1 MILPDND
8 CPEQCLCGALEE
20 RGLNEY
26 GMEGKMTGITNNTQA
41 REVSLHRGPS
51 LGALGLVFV
60 SLFAASL
67 VVTGV
72 MTGGAHFPTPYEPV
86 GLTQDYFSRY
96 AGVIRIAAFLQFGAA
111 IPLGIFT
118 ATVTSRLRF
127 LGMRV
132 AEVDIALFGGFAASI
147 FLALSAGAG
156 WVLSQPG
163 MATEAGALR
172 ALQLLGFATGGPG
185 HVVTL
190 GLLLAGVSV
199 PSAFAKLIPRWL
211 VWLGLIVAAICE
223 LSALNLVFPTAG
235 ILLPL
240 GRFPAF
246 IWLIGAGFTI
256 PKSRGRRK
264 TNAGT
269 AN

>member
-1 MILPDND
+1 
-8 CPEQCLCGALEE
+8 
-20 RGLNEY
+20 
-26 GMEGKMTGITNNTQA
+26 MTGLTNNTQSRDA
-41 REVSLHRGPS
+41 SFHRGPS
-51 LGALGLVFV
+51 LGALGIVVV

-86 GLTQDYFSRY
+86 ALAQDYFSRY

-118 ATVTSRLRF
+118 ATVTSRLKF
-127 LGMRV
+127 LGIR
-132 AEVDIALFGGFAASI
+132 AAGADIALFGGFAASI
-147 FLALSAGAG
+147 FLALSALTG
-156 WVLSQPG
+156 WALTQPG
-163 MATEAGALR
+163 MATEADALR

-211 VWLGLIVAAICE
+211 VWLGLIVAAICV
-223 LSALNLVFPTAG
+223 LSALSLIFPMAG

-246 IWLIGAGFTI
+246 IWLIGAGFTM
-256 PKSRGRRK
+256 PNSRGRRE
-264 TNAGT
+264 TEAGF

>member
-1 MILPDND
+1 
-8 CPEQCLCGALEE
+8 
-20 RGLNEY
+20 
-26 GMEGKMTGITNNTQA
+26 MTGLTDKIQA
-41 REVSLHRGPS
+41 GDVSFHRGPA
-51 LGALGLVFV
+51 LGALGVVFV

-86 GLTQDYFSRY
+86 ALAQDYFSRY
-96 AGVIRIAAFLQFGAA
+96 ANVIRIAAFLQFGAA
-111 IPLGIFT
+111 IPLGLFT
-118 ATVTSRLRF
+118 ATVTSRLKF
-127 LGMRV
+127 LGIRV
-132 AEVDIALFGGFAASI
+132 AGVDIALFGGFAASI

-163 MATEAGALR
+163 MATEASALR
-172 ALQLLGFATGGPG
+172 AIQLLGFVTGGPG

-223 LSALNLVFPTAG
+223 LSALSLVFPKAG

-246 IWLIGAGFTI
+246 IWLIGAGFTM
-256 PKSRGRRK
+256 PKSRGK
-264 TNAGT
+264 PETNAGT

>member
-1 MILPDND
+1 
-8 CPEQCLCGALEE
+8 
-20 RGLNEY
+20 
-26 GMEGKMTGITNNTQA
+26 MTRLTNNTQA
-41 REVSLHRGPS
+41 GDVSFHRGPS
-51 LGALGLVFV
+51 LGALGVVFV

-86 GLTQDYFSRY
+86 ALAQDYFSRY
-96 AGVIRIAAFLQFGAA
+96 AEVIRIVAFFQLGAA

-118 ATVTSRLRF
+118 ATVTSRLKF
-127 LGMRV
+127 LGMR
-132 AEVDIALFGGFAASI
+132 AAGADIALFGGFAAAI
-147 FLALSAGAG
+147 FLALSALTG
-156 WVLSQPG
+156 WALSQPG
-163 MATEAGALR
+163 IATEVGAVR

-190 GLLLAGVSV
+190 GLLLAGASV

-223 LSALNLVFPTAG
+223 LSALSLVFPMVG
-235 ILLPL
+235 LLLPL

-246 IWLIGAGFTI
+246 IWLIGAGFTM
-256 PKSRGRRK
+256 PKSKARRESESGSP
-264 TNAGT
+264 N
-269 AN
+269 

>member
-1 MILPDND
+1 
-8 CPEQCLCGALEE
+8 
-20 RGLNEY
+20 
-26 GMEGKMTGITNNTQA
+26 MTGTTKNTQA
-41 REVSLHRGPS
+41 GGVSWHRGPP
-51 LGALGLVFV
+51 LGALGVVFV
-60 SLFAASL
+60 ALFAASL

-72 MTGGAHFPTPYEPV
+72 MTGGTHYPTPYEPV
-86 GLTQDYFSRY
+86 ALAQDYFSRY
-96 AGVIRIAAFLQFGAA
+96 ANVIRIATFLQFGAA

-118 ATVTSRLRF
+118 ATVTSRLKF

-132 AEVDIALFGGFAASI
+132 AGADIALFGGFAASI
-147 FLALSAGAG
+147 FLALSALTG

-163 MATEAGALR
+163 VTAEAGALR

-223 LSALNLVFPTAG
+223 LSALSLVFPMAG

-246 IWLIGAGFTI
+246 IWLIGAGFTM
-256 PKSRGRRK
+256 PRSRGRRE
-264 TNAGT
+264 TEVGS

>member
-1 MILPDND
+1 
-8 CPEQCLCGALEE
+8 
-20 RGLNEY
+20 
-26 GMEGKMTGITNNTQA
+26 MTGATNNTQTGD
-41 REVSLHRGPS
+41 VSSHRGPS
-51 LGALGLVFV
+51 LGALGVVFV

-67 VVTGV
+67 VVIGV

-86 GLTQDYFSRY
+86 ALAQDYFSRY
-96 AGVIRIAAFLQFGAA
+96 ADAIRIATFLQFGAA
-111 IPLGIFT
+111 IPLGVFT
-118 ATVTSRLRF
+118 ATVTSRLKF

-132 AEVDIALFGGFAASI
+132 AGVEIALFGGFAASI
-147 FLALSAGAG
+147 FLALSALAG

-163 MATEAGALR
+163 IATEAGVSR
-172 ALQLLGFATGGPG
+172 SLQLFGFATGGPG
-185 HVVTL
+185 HVATL

-199 PSAFAKLIPRWL
+199 PSAFAKLIPSWL

-223 LSALNLVFPTAG
+223 LSALSLVFPMAG

-256 PKSRGRRK
+256 PKSKARRD
-264 TNAGT
+264 N
-269 AN
+269 

>member
-1 MILPDND
+1 
-8 CPEQCLCGALEE
+8 
-20 RGLNEY
+20 
-26 GMEGKMTGITNNTQA
+26 MTGTINNTQA
-41 REVSLHRGPS
+41 GGVTSHRGPS
-51 LGALGLVFV
+51 LGALGVVFV

-67 VVTGV
+67 VVPGV

-86 GLTQDYFSRY
+86 ALAQDYFSRY

-118 ATVTSRLRF
+118 ATVTSRLKF
-127 LGMRV
+127 LGMR
-132 AEVDIALFGGFAASI
+132 AAGADIALFGGLVASI
-147 FLALSAGAG
+147 FLALSALTG
-156 WVLSQPG
+156 WVISQPG
-163 MATEAGALR
+163 MAIEAGALR
-172 ALQLLGFATGGPG
+172 ALQLFGFATGGPG

-223 LSALNLVFPTAG
+223 LSALSLVFPMAG

-246 IWLIGAGFTI
+246 IWLIGAGFTM
-256 PKSRGRRK
+256 PRSKVRRETATGS
-264 TNAGT
+264 TN
-269 AN
+269 

>member
-1 MILPDND
+1 M
-8 CPEQCLCGALEE
+8 E
-20 RGLNEY
+20 R
-26 GMEGKMTGITNNTQA
+26 KMTGITNNTQA
-41 REVSLHRGPS
+41 GEVSLPRGPS

-60 SLFAASL
+60 SLFAGGL

-72 MTGGAHFPTPYEPV
+72 MTGGARFPTPYEPV
-86 GLTQDYFSRY
+86 GLAQDYFSRY
-96 AGVIRIAAFLQFGAA
+96 AEVVRIAAFLQFGAA

-127 LGMRV
+127 LRMRV
-132 AEVDIALFGGFAASI
+132 AGGGNLRFFGVAAAR
-147 FLALSAGAG
+147 FLAPPPPAGWAPLSAGAG

-199 PSAFAKLIPRWL
+199 PSSFAKLIPRWL

-223 LSALNLVFPTAG
+223 LSALSLVFPM
-235 ILLPL
+235 
-240 GRFPAF
+240 
-246 IWLIGAGFTI
+246 
-256 PKSRGRRK
+256 
-264 TNAGT
+264 
-269 AN
+269 

>member
-1 MILPDND
+1 VT
-8 CPEQCLCGALEE
+8 
-20 RGLNEY
+20 GL
-26 GMEGKMTGITNNTQA
+26 TNNTQA
-41 REVSLHRGPS
+41 GDVSFHRGPS
-51 LGALGLVFV
+51 PGALGVVFA

-67 VVTGV
+67 AITGV
-72 MTGGAHFPTPYEPV
+72 MTGGARFPTPYEQV
-86 GLTQDYFSRY
+86 ALAQDYFSRY
-96 AGVIRIAAFLQFGAA
+96 AYVIRIAAFLQFGAA

-118 ATVTSRLRF
+118 ATVTSRLKF
-127 LGMRV
+127 LGMR
-132 AEVDIALFGGFAASI
+132 AAGVDIALFGGFAASI

-156 WVLSQPG
+156 WALSQPG
-163 MATEAGALR
+163 MAVEAGALR

-223 LSALNLVFPTAG
+223 LSALSLVFPMAG

-246 IWLIGAGFTI
+246 IWLIGTGFLL
-256 PKSRGRRK
+256 PGSRGRRESE
-264 TNAGT
+264 GGS

>member
-1 MILPDND
+1 MIVLAIL
-8 CPEQCLCGALEE
+8 EWALKKCEPNEHRKE
-20 RGLNEY
+20 R
-26 GMEGKMTGITNNTQA
+26 KMTGTINKTEA
-41 REVSLHRGPS
+41 GGVSSHRGPS
-51 LGALGLVFV
+51 LGALGVVFV

-67 VVTGV
+67 VVSGV

-86 GLTQDYFSRY
+86 ELAQDYFSRY

-118 ATVTSRLRF
+118 ATVTSRLKF

-132 AEVDIALFGGFAASI
+132 AGVDIALFGGFAASI
-147 FLALSAGAG
+147 FLALSALTG

-163 MATEAGALR
+163 MAMEASVLR
-172 ALQLLGFATGGPG
+172 ALQLLGFVTGGPG

-199 PSAFAKLIPRWL
+199 PSAFAKLIPRWI
-211 VWLGLIVAAICE
+211 VWFGLILAAICE
-223 LSALNLVFPTAG
+223 LSALSLVFPMLG

-246 IWLIGAGFTI
+246 IWLIGVGFTM
-256 PKSRGRRK
+256 PKSRGRRE
-264 TNAGT
+264 TEAGP